1 MEFTVSKSDLVRELS
16 LSQGVVEKKTTIPI
30 LSNVLLEAAG
40 DHVTLTATDLELG
53 IRCSCP
59 ARVKKEGAGTLPA
72 RKLLDYVRLLPEGDV
87 QMKFLENHW
96 ASITSGRSR
105 TRIAGMSRE
114 SFPELP
120 QMPEPIA
127 ALPMKMLASMISRT
141 SFAISMEESRFTLNG
156 ALLVMRPDALT
167 MVATDGHRLAYVQ
180 AGGPPAG
187 SSSNG
192 PSAVPSGVAE
202 IGQISQAFR
211 ALMPKKAMLEIVKL
225 AELAEDGACGE
236 FAGDDNHLFF
246 QVGPRLLIT
255 RKLTGNF
262 PDYERV
268 LPKDH
273 IHVAKLQKDEIKS
286 AIERVSQF
294 ADERSRA
301 IRVQF
306 SNGEVKVFSSSVE
319 SGDSEESVTS
329 EYQGPDLEI
338 GFNAQ
343 YLLDFLRA
351 IPQDRVAF
359 ELKDQK
365 SAGEMRP
372 FGESIPD
379 QYRYVVMPMR
389 I

>member
-1 MEFTVSKSDLVRELS
+1 MEFTVNKSELVRELS

-30 LSNVLLEAAG
+30 LSNVLLEAA
-40 DHVTLTATDLELG
+40 DDRMTLTATDLELG

-59 ARVKKEGAGTLPA
+59 ARVKKEGAGTVPA
-72 RKLLDYVRLLPEGDV
+72 RKLLDYVRLLPDGDV
-87 QMKFLENHW
+87 NMKFLENHW

-127 ALPMKMLASMISRT
+127 R
-141 SFAISMEESRFTLNG
+141 G
-156 ALLVMRPDALT
+156 AGEDAGLDDRAH
-167 MVATDGHRLAYVQ
+167 VVCDFDGGIAVHAERRAAVD
-180 AGGPPAG
+180 APGGPDDGGDGRASAG
-187 SSSNG
+187 LRAGFSRG
-192 PSAVPSGVAE
+192 E
-202 IGQISQAFR
+202 RQADKPFR
-211 ALMPKKAMLEIVKL
+211 ALMPKKAMSELIKL
-225 AELAEDGACGE
+225 SDDAGTDAKAI

-246 QVGPRLLIT
+246 QVGHRLLIT

-273 IHVAKLQKDEIKS
+273 QFIAKLEKGEIRS
-286 AIERVSQF
+286 AIERVAQF

-306 SNGEVKVFSSSVE
+306 AAGEVRVFSSTVE
-319 SGDSEESVTS
+319 IGESEETVPS
-329 EYQGPDLEI
+329 EYNGPDIEI

-351 IPQDRVAF
+351 ISQDQVAF

-372 FGESIPD
+372 AGDGIAD

>member
-1 MEFTVSKSDLVRELS
+1 MEFTVSKSDLVRELG

-30 LSNVLLEAAG
+30 LSNVLLEASG
-40 DHVTLTATDLELG
+40 DRITLTATDLELG

-59 ARVKKEGAGTLPA
+59 ARVKKEGAGTVPA

-87 QMKFLENHW
+87 NMKFLENHW

-120 QMPEPIA
+120 QMPETIAEVPIKT
-127 ALPMKMLASMISRT
+127 LTSMIART
-141 SFAISMEESRFTLNG
+141 SFAISLEESRFTLNG
-156 ALLVMRPDALT
+156 ALLLMRPEGLT

-180 AGGPPAG
+180 AA
-187 SSSNG
+187 
-192 PSAVPSGVAE
+192 PSESGT
-202 IGQISQAFR
+202 SDKPFR
-211 ALMPKKAMLEIVKL
+211 ALIPRKAMGELVKL
-225 AELAEDGACGE
+225 GDDSDDGAKAII
-236 FAGDDNHLFF
+236 AGDDNHLFF
-246 QVGPRLLIT
+246 QVGHRLLIT

-273 IHVAKLQKDEIKS
+273 QLMARLEKGEIRS
-286 AIERVSQF
+286 AIERVAQF

-306 SNGEVKVFSSSVE
+306 TSGEVKVFSSSVE
-319 SGDSEESVTS
+319 TGESEESVPS
-329 EYQGPDLEI
+329 EYQGPDIEI

-351 IPQDRVAF
+351 IPQDHVAF

-372 FGESIPD
+372 AGDNIPD

>member
-1 MEFTVSKSDLVRELS
+1 
-16 LSQGVVEKKTTIPI
+16 
-30 LSNVLLEAAG
+30 
-40 DHVTLTATDLELG
+40 
-53 IRCSCP
+53 
-59 ARVKKEGAGTLPA
+59 
-72 RKLLDYVRLLPEGDV
+72 LLDFVRLLPDGDV
-87 QMKFLENHW
+87 TMKFLENHW
-96 ASITSGRSR
+96 ANITAGRSR
-105 TRIAGMSRE
+105 TRIAGMSRD

-120 QMPEPIA
+120 QMPEKTAEIPV
-127 ALPMKMLASMISRT
+127 KTLASMIART

-156 ALLVMRPDALT
+156 ALLLMRPEGLT
-167 MVATDGHRLAYVQ
+167 MVATDGHRLAFVQ
-180 AGGPPAG
+180 AN
-187 SSSNG
+187 STQ
-192 PSAVPSGVAE
+192 SGNVD
-202 IGQISQAFR
+202 QQFR
-211 ALMPKKAMLEIVKL
+211 ALVPKKAMAELVKL
-225 AELAEDGACGE
+225 SDDAGADGVAM

-246 QVGPRLLIT
+246 QVGHRLLIT

-273 IHVAKLQKDEIKS
+273 TLTATLQKDEIRS
-286 AIERVSQF
+286 AIERVAQF

-306 SNGEVKVFSSSVE
+306 LNGEVRVFSSSVE
-319 SGDSEESVTS
+319 TGESEESVSS

-351 IPQDRVAF
+351 IQQDRVSF

-372 FGESIPD
+372 AGEGIPD